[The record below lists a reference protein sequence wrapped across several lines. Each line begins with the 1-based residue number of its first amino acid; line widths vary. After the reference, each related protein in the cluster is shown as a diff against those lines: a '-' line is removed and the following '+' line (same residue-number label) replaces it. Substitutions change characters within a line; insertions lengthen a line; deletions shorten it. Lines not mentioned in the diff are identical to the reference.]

1 MRSLAQPAARAKNQ
15 VCFPVAYN
23 ILIVEDEMIIAMEIA
38 AVIKK
43 MGHAVAG
50 TAMKGE
56 DAISLAELKHPDV
69 VLMDIFLKG
78 MMDGITAAE
87 IIYHTHKIPVIYLTA
102 NTDVHTLERAMKT
115 KPFGYLT
122 KPVNAQELHGAIERA
137 IYKSRHMQ

>member
-1 MRSLAQPAARAKNQ
+1 
-15 VCFPVAYN
+15 VAYS

-38 AVIKK
+38 AVIRR
-43 MGHAVAG
+43 MGHAVVG

-56 DAISLAELKHPDV
+56 DAISLAELRKPDI

-87 IIYHTHKIPVIYLTA
+87 IIFNTYRIPVIYITA
-102 NTDVHTLERAMKT
+102 NTDVNTLERAMKT

-122 KPVNAQELHGAIERA
+122 KPVNAQELQTAIERA
-137 IYKSRHMQ
+137 LEKFHQMT

>member
-1 MRSLAQPAARAKNQ
+1 M
-15 VCFPVAYN
+15 AYN

-38 AVIKK
+38 AVIRN
-43 MGHAVAG
+43 MGHAVVG

-56 DAISLAELKHPDV
+56 DAISLAELRKPDI

-87 IIYHTHKIPVIYLTA
+87 IIFHSYHIPVIYLTA
-102 NTDVHTLERAMKT
+102 NSDVNTLERAMKT

-122 KPVNAQELHGAIERA
+122 KPVNAQELHTAIERA
-137 IYKSRHMQ
+137 MHKSRHMT